1 MFRDEQLDEASI
13 VDQVIRRH
21 SALLARVVFVQ
32 VAHRPAQLL
41 QVPDHD
47 RIGFEVIVVVGGL
60 QSDLLEGQEQ
70 KSFFATC
77 SPTCLDQLKSAGL

>member
-60 QSDLLEGQEQ
+60 QCCRLPTGRGGT
-70 KSFFATC
+70 ATGAE
-77 SPTCLDQLKSAGL
+77 L